1 MIRIAISVEGQSE
14 EAFVK
19 SLLIPFFRKCNI
31 ELTPIIVTT
40 SKDSCGRKHKGGCI
54 NINRIKNE
62 IKKLLPTFD
71 YVTTFYD
78 FYGFKNR
85 NTNNVD
91 ELEKKLYELF
101 NNHKFIP
108 YIQKYEFETLLF
120 CKPEY
125 FNEYFLD
132 DTITKEMRKII
143 NEFNN
148 DIEDINDSPATAP
161 SKRIKNLFEMIN
173 EKYDKVFYGEAILSD
188 IGLEVI
194 KQKAKRFNTWI
205 EKIKSLGDCND

>member
-1 MIRIAISVEGQSE
+1 MIRVAISVEGQSE

-31 ELTPIIVTT
+31 ELIPIIVTT
-40 SKDSCGRKHKGGCI
+40 SKDNCGRKHKGGCI
-54 NINRIKNE
+54 NTDRIKNE
-62 IKKLLPTFD
+62 IKRLLPSFD

-85 NTNNVD
+85 NTDSID
-91 ELEKKLYELF
+91 ELEKELFELF
-101 NNHKFIP
+101 NNSKFIP

-120 CKPEY
+120 SKPEY
-125 FNEYFLD
+125 FSEYFLE
-132 DTITKEMRKII
+132 DTITNEMKKII
-143 NEFNN
+143 SEFNN
-148 DIEDINDSPATAP
+148 NIEDINDSPTTAP
-161 SKRIKNLFEMIN
+161 SKRIENLFKMIN

-194 KQKAKRFNTWI
+194 RQKAKRFNAWI